1 MLVKE
6 PHDDIDELLTLPRK
20 ETRHAEVVDSSQVL
34 MMKERLLQISTNYEQ
49 DKYANELMVGD
60 KKLLMARQRED
71 LN

>member
-1 MLVKE
+1 MVKE